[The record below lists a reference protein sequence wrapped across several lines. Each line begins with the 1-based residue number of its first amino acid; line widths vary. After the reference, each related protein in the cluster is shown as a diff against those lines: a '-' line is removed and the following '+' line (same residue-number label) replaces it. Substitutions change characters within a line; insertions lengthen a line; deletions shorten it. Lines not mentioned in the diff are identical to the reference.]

1 MNINKFTV
9 DELKKVLSKDISLDD
24 NLVKKIC
31 VKLNNRLFKSDIKE
45 HLEIIKLVKYILY
58 KLRSFDQNICDFLI
72 DEIIFSSYKFE
83 LEKLIKIKKCIYLLK
98 KFTNDKDLNQFAVNN
113 NLFTYEQYLKENEIE
128 LLEKW
133 KEEFLI
139 EYINS

>member
-31 VKLNNRLFKSDIKE
+31 VKLNNRLFKSNINQ

-58 KLRSFDQNICDFLI
+58 KSRSFDKNICDFLL

-83 LEKLIKIKKCIYLLK
+83 LEKLTKIKKCIYLLK
-98 KFTNDKDLNQFAVNN
+98 KFTNNKDLNQFAINN
-113 NLFTYEQYLKENEIE
+113 NLFTYEQYLKENETE
-128 LLEKW
+128 LLKKW

>member
-1 MNINKFTV
+1 MNINKFTI

-31 VKLNNRLFKSDIKE
+31 VKLNNRLFKSDIKQ
-45 HLEIIKLVKYILY
+45 HLEIIKLVEYILY
-58 KLRSFDQNICDFLI
+58 KSRSFGENICDFLL

-83 LEKLIKIKKCIYLLK
+83 LEKLIKIKECICLLK
-98 KFTNDKDLNQFAVNN
+98 KFTNNKDLNQFAINN
-113 NLFTYEQYLKENEIE
+113 NLFTYEQYLKENEKE
-128 LLEKW
+128 LLENW

>member
-31 VKLNNRLFKSDIKE
+31 VKLNNRLFKSNIKQ
-45 HLEIIKLVKYILY
+45 HLKIIKLVKYILY
-58 KLRSFDQNICDFLI
+58 KSRSFDENICDFLL

-83 LEKLIKIKKCIYLLK
+83 LEKLIKIKECIYLLK
-98 KFTNDKDLNQFAVNN
+98 KFTNNKDLNQFAINN
-113 NLFTYEQYLKENEIE
+113 NLFTYEQYLKENEKE
-128 LLEKW
+128 LLE
-133 KEEFLI
+133 
-139 EYINS
+139 N

>member
-98 KFTNDKDLNQFAVNN
+98 KFTNNKDLNQFAINN
-113 NLFTYEQYLKENEIE
+113 NLFTYEQYLKENETE
-128 LLEKW
+128 LLKEW

>member
-31 VKLNNRLFKSDIKE
+31 VKLNNRLFKSNIKQ
-45 HLEIIKLVKYILY
+45 HLKIIKLVKYILY
-58 KLRSFDQNICDFLI
+58 KSRSFDENICDFLL

-83 LEKLIKIKKCIYLLK
+83 LEKLIKIKECIYLLK
-98 KFTNDKDLNQFAVNN
+98 KFTNNKDLNQFAINN
-113 NLFTYEQYLKENEIE
+113 NLFTYEQYLKENEKE
-128 LLEKW
+128 LLENW
-133 KEEFLI
+133 KEKFLI

>member
-31 VKLNNRLFKSDIKE
+31 VKLNNRLFKSNIKQ
-45 HLEIIKLVKYILY
+45 HLKIIKLVKYILY
-58 KLRSFDQNICDFLI
+58 KSRSFDENICDFLL

-83 LEKLIKIKKCIYLLK
+83 LEKLIKIKECICLLK
-98 KFTNDKDLNQFAVNN
+98 KFTNNKDLNQFAINN
-113 NLFTYEQYLKENEIE
+113 NLFTYEQYLKENEKE
-128 LLEKW
+128 LLE
-133 KEEFLI
+133 
-139 EYINS
+139 N

>member
-113 NLFTYEQYLKENEIE
+113 NLFTYEQYLKENET
-128 LLEKW
+128 
-133 KEEFLI
+133 
-139 EYINS
+139 

>member
-9 DELKKVLSKDISLDD
+9 DELKKVLSKDTSLDD

-31 VKLNNRLFKSDIKE
+31 VKLNNRLFKSDINQ
-45 HLEIIKLVKYILY
+45 HLEIIKLIKYILY
-58 KLRSFDQNICDFLI
+58 KSRSFDENICDFLL

-83 LEKLIKIKKCIYLLK
+83 LEKLIKIKKCICLLK
-98 KFTNDKDLNQFAVNN
+98 KIANNKDLNQFAINN
-113 NLFTYEQYLKENEIE
+113 NLFTYEQYLKENETE
-128 LLEKW
+128 LLRKW

>member
-1 MNINKFTV
+1 MNINKFTI

-31 VKLNNRLFKSDIKE
+31 VKLNNRLFKSDIKQ
-45 HLEIIKLVKYILY
+45 HLEIIKLVEYILY
-58 KLRSFDQNICDFLI
+58 KSRSFDENICDFLV

-98 KFTNDKDLNQFAVNN
+98 KFTNNKDLNQFAINN
-113 NLFTYEQYLKENEIE
+113 NLFSYEQYLKENEKE
-128 LLEKW
+128 LLENW